1 MADHGATDAASRTQ
15 CNHERV
21 VNVTRLVTSVEV
33 DDVVADPRRL
43 SVSASHEAVLSN
55 GDQVLLLDDRGWS
68 ISGPPEL
75 WTATTPGEIADTA
88 RVVVGPDEPIAGYA
102 PEDMEAS
109 HWNALAT
116 ALRRQGINVEGPALR
131 ELPHD
136 VVLGKQLLA
145 RLRASAG

>member
-1 MADHGATDAASRTQ
+1 MARTQ
-15 CNHERV
+15 CDHERV
-21 VNVTRLVTSVEV
+21 VKVTRLVTRVEV
-33 DDVVADPRRL
+33 DDSIADPRRL
-43 SVSASHEAVLSN
+43 SATASHEAVLSN

-68 ISGPPEL
+68 ISGPAEI
-75 WTATTPGEIADTA
+75 WATTTPDEIADTA
-88 RVVVGPDEPIAGYA
+88 RVVVGPDEPFAGYSQ
-102 PEDMEAS
+102 EDMEAS

-116 ALRRQGINVEGPALR
+116 VLRRQGINVEGPALR